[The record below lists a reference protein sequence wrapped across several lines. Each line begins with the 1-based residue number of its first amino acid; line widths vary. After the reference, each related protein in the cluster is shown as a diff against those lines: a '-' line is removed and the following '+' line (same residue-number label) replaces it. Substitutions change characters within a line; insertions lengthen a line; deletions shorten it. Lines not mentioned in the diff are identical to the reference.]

1 MSYIACPFCGG
12 GVPGMPCRCRTPATP
27 FTPFDPQPPATLPP
41 TAPEEE
47 LLRRIEELEAKVARL
62 LKGEE

>member
-12 GVPGMPCRCRTPATP
+12 GVPGKPCRCGTPAP
-27 FTPFDPQPPATLPP
+27 PFDPQPRPPATLPP

>member
-12 GVPGMPCRCRTPATP
+12 GVPGMPCRCQTSA
-27 FTPFDPQPPATLPP
+27 TPFDPRPP
-41 TAPEEE
+41 TPREAE
-47 LLRRIEELEAKVARL
+47 LLRRIEELEAEVARL